1 MSLIWI
7 DRARGVAGRLRRLP
21 VSIGYRRGP
30 LHMSRLRKWW
40 LLLRHPHVDIRFE
53 GPVYLGPG
61 FSLHAPDGGT
71 FIVGS
76 GVEFRRDFRAELGGP
91 RSRIQI
97 GKGCA
102 FTYSVLVQCGT
113 EIEIGDRV
121 MFGQATMIVDG
132 NHRFRDLTRPM
143 LAQGYDYRP
152 LKIADDVTVTTK
164 CTVIN
169 SIGTRAFIGAN
180 TVVTRPVPPYTVA
193 AGVPARV
200 IDYFGPPGEEPVEVP
215 SSSPRSG

>member
-1 MSLIWI
+1 MS
-7 DRARGVAGRLRRLP
+7 A
-21 VSIGYRRGP
+21 
-30 LHMSRLRKWW
+30 LRKWW
-40 LLLRHPHVDIRFE
+40 LLARHPHVDIQFE

-71 FIVGS
+71 LIVGS
-76 GVEFRRDFRAELGGP
+76 GVEFRRDFRAELAGP
-91 RSRIQI
+91 RSRIRI
-97 GKGCA
+97 GRGCA

-113 EIEIGDRV
+113 EIDIGDRV
-121 MFGQATMIVDG
+121 MFGQATMVVDG

-152 LKIADDVTVTTK
+152 LKIADDVTITTK

-169 SIGTRAFIGAN
+169 NVGTRAFIGAN
-180 TVVTRPVPPYTVA
+180 AVVTRPIPPYTVA

-200 IDYFGPPGEEPVEVP
+200 IDYFGPPGEEPAELSS